1 MERRR
6 VAVTGMGIVSPLGSD
21 LGKFWERLING
32 QSGIRTIQQF
42 DTTRF
47 DSKIG
52 GEVIEFN
59 ADDFIPKKEQR
70 HQDPFT
76 QFGIAAAKLA
86 VVDSGLNF
94 STENPERV
102 GVVIGSGIGGLYVL
116 QKQHTVLM
124 EKGPSRF
131 SPFMIPQMITNI
143 VAGLVAIEHNLTGP
157 NFCVVSACAS
167 ATHSIGEALR
177 IIQNGEADIMLGG
190 GTEAPICEL
199 GVGGFCAMR
208 ALSTR
213 NDDPQKA
220 SRPFDAN
227 RDGFVIGEGAGVI
240 VLEELEHARK
250 RGARIYCELAGYGRT
265 CDAHH
270 ITAPDSTAS
279 GAARGMSL
287 AIQDAGLTPDQI
299 QYVNAHG
306 TSTSLNDKCETLAIK
321 KALGEDLA
329 RKVMVSSTKS
339 MTGHLLGAA
348 GAVESVVCALA
359 ITHGAVPPTINY
371 ETPDPDCDLDYVPN
385 TARQAKVTACL
396 NNSLGFGG
404 HNATLCFKAM

>member
-42 DTTRF
+42 DTTQF

-59 ADDFIPKKEQR
+59 PDDFIPKKEQR

-94 STENPERV
+94 STENPERI

-124 EKGPSRF
+124 QKGPSRF

-143 VAGLVAIEHNLTGP
+143 VAGLVAIEHHLTGP

-177 IIQNGEADIMLGG
+177 IIQSGEADIMLGG

-227 RDGFVIGEGAGVI
+227 RDGFVIGEGAGI
-240 VLEELEHARK
+240 LVLEELEHARK

-270 ITAPDSTAS
+270 ITAPDSTAN
-279 GAARGMSL
+279 GAARGISL

-321 KALGEDLA
+321 KALGEELA